1 MTRRNCHSRPPG
13 FGVTLESQAVEC
25 SAKLADVWKGL
36 RLDRGMR
43 MAYREEC
50 DCDSI
55 CGGNGEDA
63 SFNARLVRISA
74 QQQMIEGWE

>member
-1 MTRRNCHSRPPG
+1 
-13 FGVTLESQAVEC
+13 
-25 SAKLADVWKGL
+25 
-36 RLDRGMR
+36 

-55 CGGNGEDA
+55 CGGNVEDA